1 MVSKPEDKN
10 SGRSWDQEAFDRLE
24 TAVEAALTR
33 IETLQSELR
42 TSREKSVEMETLLR
56 KFTGGEEAPSSLL
69 SRLQRLEDENG
80 VLTER
85 LRKGRDGVQRLLARI
100 RFLEE
105 QG

>member
-1 MVSKPEDKN
+1 M
-10 SGRSWDQEAFDRLE
+10 EAFDRLE
-24 TAVEAALTR
+24 AAVDAALAR
-33 IETLQSELR
+33 VERLQGELGAAR
-42 TSREKSVEMETLLR
+42 AQAGEMKTLLQ
-56 KFTGGEEAPSSLL
+56 KFTGGEEDPAQFM

-85 LRKGRDGVQRLLARI
+85 LRKGREGVQKLLARI

>member
-1 MVSKPEDKN
+1 MSRPEDKN
-10 SGRSWDQEAFDRLE
+10 PVRSWDQEAFDRLE
-24 TAVEAALTR
+24 AAAEAASARL
-33 IETLQSELR
+33 ESLKVELR
-42 TSREKSVEMETLLR
+42 TSAAKAAEMETLLR
-56 KFTGGEEAPSSLL
+56 KFTGGEEDPSDLL

-85 LRKGRDGVQRLLARI
+85 LRKGRDGIQRLLARI